1 MASDVYFS
9 DMRTKS
15 GFGLIDKVAA
25 LFKAANF
32 ESLIKRGDFVALK
45 LHIGEPG
52 NIAFIPPP
60 LIRRVIE
67 LVYECGGK
75 PFITDAN
82 TLYVGSRS
90 NAIDHMK
97 SAYLNGFTMETV
109 GAPFIVADGLSGR
122 DHGVVKF
129 EGIRLKEAYIGSA
142 IVEADVLI
150 SLAHVKLHGMA
161 GIGGAFKNVGM
172 GAASRAGKKVQHAQ
186 FKPAVIQDL
195 CTGCKRCIK
204 WCPANA
210 ISINPDKRAYIN
222 SELCIGCAE
231 CLISCNYEAIESR
244 WSDGEEG
251 SFQERMAE
259 YTKAVLSTKMG
270 KAGFMNFLINI
281 SPDCDCCNFN
291 DAPIVANI
299 GFLASTDP
307 VAIDQASADLINS
320 AQPLVD
326 SRLSH
331 HMDAADRIKALTGS
345 NWAITLTHAEK
356 LGIGSRKYNLVKIK

>member
-1 MASDVYFS
+1 
-9 DMRTKS
+9 MRAKS
-15 GFGLIDKVAA
+15 GLGLMDKVAA

-32 ESLIKRGDFVALK
+32 ESLIKKSDFVALK

-60 LIRRVIE
+60 LVRRVVE

-109 GAPFIVADGLSGR
+109 DAPFVVADGLSGR
-122 DHGVVKF
+122 DCQTVEF
-129 EGIRLKEAYIGSA
+129 DGIKLKEAYIGSA

-161 GIGGAFKNVGM
+161 GIGGTFKNVGM

-204 WCPANA
+204 WCPSNA
-210 ISINPDKRAYIN
+210 ISINPGKKAYIN

-231 CLISCNYEAIESR
+231 CMISCNYDAIETR
-244 WSDGEEG
+244 WSDGEEN

-259 YTKAVLSTKMG
+259 YTKAVLSTKNG
-270 KAGFMNFLINI
+270 KVGFMNFLINI
-281 SPDCDCCNFN
+281 SPDCDCCSFN

-307 VAIDQASADLINS
+307 VAIDQASADMLNS
-320 AQPLVD
+320 AQPIID

-331 HMDAADRIKALTGS
+331 HVDAADRIKALTGS
-345 NWAITLTHAEK
+345 NWEITLVHGEK
-356 LGIGSRKYNLVKIK
+356 LGIGTREYNLIKIK

>member
-1 MASDVYFS
+1 MVSDVYFS

-15 GFGLIDKVAA
+15 GLSLIDKVAG
-25 LFKAANF
+25 LFKVANF
-32 ESLIKRGDFVALK
+32 DSLIKKGDFVALK

-52 NIAFIPPP
+52 NLAFLPPP
-60 LIRRVIE
+60 IIRKVVE
-67 LVYECGGK
+67 LVNECGGK

-82 TLYVGSRS
+82 TLYAGLRG
-90 NAIDHMK
+90 NAIDHIT

-122 DHGVVKF
+122 DHQVVKLD
-129 EGIRLKEAYIGSA
+129 GIRLKEAYIGSA

-150 SLAHVKLHGMA
+150 SLAHVKLHGAVGM
-161 GIGGAFKNVGM
+161 GGAFKNVGM
-172 GAASRAGKKVQHAQ
+172 GAASRAGKRVQHAE
-186 FKPAVIQDL
+186 FKPVVIQDS
-195 CTGCKRCIK
+195 CTGCKRCIR

-210 ISINPDKRAYIN
+210 ISINSDRKAYIN

-231 CLISCNYEAIESR
+231 CLISCNFKAIESR

-251 SFQERMAE
+251 SLHERIAE

-270 KAGFMNFLINI
+270 RSGFINFLINI

-291 DAPIVANI
+291 DAPIVGNI

-307 VAIDQASADLINS
+307 VAIDWASADLIN
-320 AQPLVD
+320 AAEPLAN
-326 SRLSH
+326 SRASDF
-331 HMDAADRIKALTGS
+331 MGATDKVEALTGS
-345 NWAITLTHAEK
+345 DWQITFIHAEK
-356 LGIGSRKYNLVKIK
+356 LGIGTRKYNLVKIK

>member
-45 LHIGEPG
+45 LHIGESG

-122 DHGVVKF
+122 DCRTVEF
-129 EGIRLKEAYIGSA
+129 DGIRLKEAYIGSA

-161 GIGGAFKNVGM
+161 GIGGAFKNIGM

-210 ISINPDKRAYIN
+210 ISINPGKKADIN

-231 CLISCNYEAIESR
+231 CLISCNYDAIETR

-259 YTKAVLSTKMG
+259 YTKAVLSTKIG

-291 DAPIVANI
+291 DAPIVANV

-326 SRLSH
+326 SKLSV
-331 HMDAADRIKALTGS
+331 HMNATDRIKALTGS
-345 NWAITLTHAEK
+345 NWEITLTHGEK
-356 LGIGSRKYNLVKIK
+356 LGVGSREYNLVKIK

>member
-45 LHIGEPG
+45 LHIGESG

-231 CLISCNYEAIESR
+231 CLISCNYDAIESR

-251 SFQERMAE
+251 SLQERMAE

-291 DAPIVANI
+291 DAPIVANV
-299 GFLASTDP
+299 GFLATTDP

-320 AQPLVD
+320 AQPLID

-331 HMDAADRIKALTGS
+331 HIDAADRIKALTGS
-345 NWAITLTHAEK
+345 NWEITLTHAEK
-356 LGIGSRKYNLVKIK
+356 LGIGSRKYILVKIK